1 MDKIEVL
8 IKKSL
13 EFFDKQNY
21 RNKEAIML
29 AKVIVG
35 ITGFAAVVVCPPL
48 VLVGIVG
55 WASWTLY
62 KNYTV

>member
-21 RNKEAIML
+21 RNKEAI
-29 AKVIVG
+29 KYIDNKKEPPFQTSF
-35 ITGFAAVVVCPPL
+35 TGQEDQKKKKE
-48 VLVGIVG
+48 I
-55 WASWTLY
+55 
-62 KNYTV
+62 